1 MLTVIKIKQG
11 LDIPLT
17 GMAQAVTRQVFPSS
31 YYSIFPDDYP
41 GLIPK
46 VVVKQGDAVL
56 AGTPVLFDKNRP
68 DIKVVSPVSGEVV
81 MVERGAKRK
90 LERIVIQSADENKY
104 LNIAVGSLQTQTL
117 DALKRALAEAGI
129 FALIRQR
136 PYDVMA
142 NPQDTPRDI
151 FIPGFF
157 SAPLAPDIDY
167 VLKGQEADFQ
177 AGLDIL
183 ARLTTGN
190 VYLSIRP
197 SCQSEALKQAKNV
210 QLVAFEGPH
219 PAGNASVQINHIRP
233 VNKGEVVWTV
243 NPQDV
248 LVIGRFANR
257 GVVDLTRLVVL
268 TGSEVTESARAYYP
282 MLPGA
287 GIENLVAGN
296 VAGDRELRYISG
308 HVLTGRQ
315 IASDGFLHIFDNQ
328 ITVIPEGKETNEFIG
343 WIMPGFRKFSV
354 SRTYPAFLFR
364 ALLKRTYRM
373 DARIQGGRRAMIMSN
388 EWDKVFPMDILP
400 EFLVRAILAQD
411 IDKMEN
417 LGIYEVAPEDFALCE
432 FVDTSKME
440 LQRIVRTGLDWLY
453 KEMN

>member
-1 MLTVIKIKQG
+1 MVTVIKIKQG

-17 GMAQAVTRQVFPSS
+17 GTAQAVTKQTLRSP
-31 YYSIFPDDYP
+31 YYTVFPDDYP

-46 VVVKQGDAVL
+46 VAVKQGDRVL

-68 DIKVVSPVSGEVV
+68 EIKIVSPVAGEIAA
-81 MVERGAKRK
+81 VERGEKRK
-90 LERIVIQSADENKY
+90 LERIVIQTADENEY
-104 LNIAVGSLQTQTL
+104 LNVSTKDLQSQTQ
-117 DALKRALAEAGI
+117 DILKTTLAEAGI

-136 PYDVMA
+136 PYDVIA
-142 NPQDTPRDI
+142 NPKDTPRDI
-151 FIPGFF
+151 FVSGFF

-167 VLKGQEADFQ
+167 ILKGQEADFQ
-177 AGLDIL
+177 AGLDML
-183 ARLTTGN
+183 ARLTAGN
-190 VYLSIRP
+190 VYLGIRP
-197 SCQSEALKQAKNV
+197 SSRSEALKQAKNV

-219 PAGNASVQINHIRP
+219 PAGNAGVQIGHIRP
-233 VNKGEVVWTV
+233 VNKGEIVWTV

-248 LVIGRFANR
+248 LVIGRLANR
-257 GVVDLTRLVVL
+257 GIVDMTRLVAL
-268 TGSEVTESARAYYP
+268 TGSEVTDSARAYYP

-287 GIENLVAGN
+287 SIEHLVAGN
-296 VAGDRELRYISG
+296 ITGDRELRYISG
-308 HVLTGRQ
+308 HVLTGTQ
-315 IASDGFLHIFDNQ
+315 ITSSGSLHVFDNQ

-343 WIMPGFRKFSV
+343 WIMPGCDKFSV
-354 SRTYPAFLFR
+354 SRTYPAFLLR
-364 ALLKRTYRM
+364 ALSKKTYRI

-417 LGIYEVAPEDFALCE
+417 LGIYEIAPEDFALCE